1 MPRRRRRQGDDGV
14 SQWTDVPTIAGV
26 PEFVHSDA
34 LYLFRDEARPCSE
47 SEYRQGDTSKAA
59 TTMCAVTADLS
70 DDQIDEIAAY
80 YLPFVAAKQDFDA
93 ALAEAG
99 KAVHEAQCDRCH
111 SEGGSNPDD
120 EAGILAG
127 NLMGYLEAQLAA
139 YRAGKREQ
147 RKLLRQS
154 AMTGSSHGGVDFG
167 KLFVSID
174 SMDTEGFLGFIAPD
188 GEFRFGSSPPVQGHD
203 GIRAAVEGFFSS
215 FAALVTYTRHD
226 GSRITLPFCNVFETE
241 DGLISLYRI
250 YIDVAPLYAA

>member
-1 MPRRRRRQGDDGV
+1 MKRLISIAISLTLGLFASAAMAGDLDSIVADCNGCHGDDGV

-34 LYLFRDEARPCSE
+34 LYIFRDEARPCSE
-47 SEYRQGDTSKAA
+47 SKYRQGDTSKAA

-80 YLPFVAAKQDFDA
+80 YAGLPFVAAKQDFDA

-127 NLMGYLEAQLAA
+127 NLMGYLEAQLAD
-139 YRAGKREQ
+139 YRAGEREQ
-147 RKLLRQS
+147 PAKMEEKVNALS
-154 AMTGSSHGGVDFG
+154 DDDV
-167 KLFVSID
+167 K
-174 SMDTEGFLGFIAPD
+174 
-188 GEFRFGSSPPVQGHD
+188 
-203 GIRAAVEGFFSS
+203 
-215 FAALVTYTRHD
+215 ALVNY
-226 GSRITLPFCNVFETE
+226 
-241 DGLISLYRI
+241 
-250 YIDVAPLYAA
+250 YASQQ

>member
-1 MPRRRRRQGDDGV
+1 MKRLISIAISLTLGLFASAAMAGDLDSIVADCNGCHGNDGV
-14 SQWTDVPTIAGV
+14 SQWTNVPTIAGV

-47 SEYRQGDTSKAA
+47 SQYKQGDTSKAA

-80 YLPFVAAKQDFDA
+80 YAGLPFVAAKQDFDA

-139 YRAGKREQ
+139 YRAGEREQ
-147 RKLLRQS
+147 PAKMEEKVNALS
-154 AMTGSSHGGVDFG
+154 DDDV
-167 KLFVSID
+167 K
-174 SMDTEGFLGFIAPD
+174 
-188 GEFRFGSSPPVQGHD
+188 
-203 GIRAAVEGFFSS
+203 
-215 FAALVTYTRHD
+215 ALVNY
-226 GSRITLPFCNVFETE
+226 
-241 DGLISLYRI
+241 
-250 YIDVAPLYAA
+250 YASQQ